1 MTIEKR
7 EARDFKRRQAL
18 EKQGLRMRGDRRKGE
33 ICSK

>member
-18 EKQGLRMRGDRRKGE
+18 EKQRLRVRGDSRKGE

>member
-18 EKQGLRMRGDRRKGE
+18 EKQGLRVSENSKKGE